1 MNTDDKNHQLK
12 YFGWFTSESSIDE
25 KNDQLKSSLKE
36 VGSLL
41 RQLEQGNQLNLL
53 SQDNTEILIQL
64 KEGIDGLIR
73 DSFLHIDPKGS
84 DPKIIPPDPSVW
96 EDGVRKRR
104 ISYTQKQADLNL
116 LSEKIESMQVRP
128 SRESGIKNYPKR
140 LQDFKRIF
148 FKDHHYKI
156 EQDLYVYTHNCII
169 DIKLELCSESKKN
182 GKKTRFSQTKTTT
195 KVNSYDELKQHYQP
209 KSLTAILLIYR
220 KQIFEALQINSIGNY
235 EGESWVN
242 LIIQHQNV
250 DQITS
255 GDEYPELKEGLRE
268 LIDTGKFSSDNKG
281 LSRKVHK
288 SGGLDEFM
296 VNI

>member
-12 YFGWFTSESSIDE
+12 YFSWFTPESSIDE
-25 KNDQLKSSLKE
+25 KNDQLKSILKE

-41 RQLEQGNQLNLL
+41 HQLEQGNQLNLI
-53 SQDNTEILIQL
+53 SQDNIENLIQL

-84 DPKIIPPDPSVW
+84 EPKIIPPDPSAW

-104 ISYTQKQADLNL
+104 ISYSQKQADLNL

-128 SRESGIKNYPKR
+128 SRKSGIKNYPKDLR
-140 LQDFKRIF
+140 DFKRIF

-169 DIKLELCSESKKN
+169 DIKLELRAESKEK
-182 GKKTRFSQTKTTT
+182 GEKIRFSQTNTAT
-195 KVNSYDELKQHYQP
+195 KVNSYNELKQHYQP
-209 KSLTAILLIYR
+209 ASLTSILLKYR

-235 EGESWVN
+235 EGEAWVN

-268 LIDTGKFSSDNKG
+268 LIDTGKFSSDSKG
-281 LSRKVHK
+281 VSRKAHK
-288 SGGLDEFM
+288 SGELDEFM
-296 VNI
+296 V

>member
-12 YFGWFTSESSIDE
+12 YFGWVTPSSIDE
-25 KNDQLKSSLKE
+25 KNDQLKSILKE

-41 RQLEQGNQLNLL
+41 HQLEQGNQLNLI
-53 SQDNTEILIQL
+53 SQDNKENLIQL

-84 DPKIIPPDPSVW
+84 EPKIIPPDPSAW

-104 ISYTQKQADLNL
+104 ISYRQKQADLNL

-140 LQDFKRIF
+140 LEDFKRIF
-148 FKDHHYKI
+148 FKDQHHKI

-169 DIKLELCSESKKN
+169 DIKLELRAESKEK
-182 GKKTRFSQTKTTT
+182 GKKIRFSQTNTAT
-195 KVNSYDELKQHYQP
+195 KVNSYNELKQHYKP
-209 KSLTAILLIYR
+209 TSLTAQLLRYR

-268 LIDTGKFSSDNKG
+268 VIDTGKFSSDSKG
-281 LSRKVHK
+281 VSRKVHK

>member
-1 MNTDDKNHQLK
+1 MNTDAKNDQLK
-12 YFGWFTSESSIDE
+12 YFGWVTSSSIDD

-41 RQLEQGNQLNLL
+41 HQLELDNQLNLI
-53 SQDNTEILIQL
+53 SQDNRENLLQL

-73 DSFLHIDPKGS
+73 DSFLPIGPKGS
-84 DPKIIPPDPSVW
+84 GEKIIPPDPPAW

-104 ISYTQKQADLNL
+104 VGYSQKQADLNL
-116 LSEKIESMQVRP
+116 LSEKIASTQSSR

-140 LQDFKRIF
+140 LQEFRRIF
-148 FKDHHYKI
+148 FKDQHHKI
-156 EQDLYVYTHNCII
+156 EQDLYTYTHNCII
-169 DIKLELCSESKKN
+169 DIKLELRAESKKK
-182 GKKTRFSQTKTTT
+182 GKKTRFAQTKVSK
-195 KVNSYDELKQHYQP
+195 KVNSYDGLKQLYQP
-209 KSLTAILLIYR
+209 TSLNAIEYQYR

-235 EGESWVN
+235 EGEAWVN

-268 LIDTGKFSSDNKG
+268 LIDTGKFSSNNKG

-296 VNI
+296 V

>member
-12 YFGWFTSESSIDE
+12 YFGWVTPTSSIDG
-25 KNDQLKSSLKE
+25 KNDQLKASLKE

-41 RQLEQGNQLNLL
+41 HQLEQDNQLNQI
-53 SQDNTEILIQL
+53 SQDNQEDLLQL
-64 KEGIDGLIR
+64 KEGIDALIR
-73 DSFLHIDPKGS
+73 DSFLPTTSKYS
-84 DPKIIPPDPSVW
+84 EPKIIPPDPSVW
-96 EDGVRKRR
+96 RAGVRKRR
-104 ISYTQKQADLNL
+104 VSYKQKQVKLNL

-140 LQDFKRIF
+140 LQDFRGIF
-148 FKDHHYKI
+148 FKDQHYKV
-156 EQDLYVYTHNCII
+156 EQDLYVYTHNCMI
-169 DIKLELCSESKKN
+169 DIKLELRAESKKE
-182 GKKTRFSQTKTTT
+182 GKKTRFSQTKASK
-195 KVNSYDELKQHYQP
+195 KVNSYNELKQLYQP
-209 KSLTAILLIYR
+209 KSLNAIEYR
-220 KQIFEALQINSIGNY
+220 YRQHIFEALQINSIGNY

-268 LIDTGKFSSDNKG
+268 LIDTGKFSSNNKG

-296 VNI
+296 V

>member
-12 YFGWFTSESSIDE
+12 
-25 KNDQLKSSLKE
+25 SSLKV

-41 RQLEQGNQLNLL
+41 HQLEQDNQLNLI
-53 SQDNTEILIQL
+53 SQDNQENLLQL
-64 KEGIDGLIR
+64 KEGIDALIR
-73 DSFLHIDPKGS
+73 DRFLPTTPKYSG
-84 DPKIIPPDPSVW
+84 PKIIPPDPSIW
-96 EDGVRKRR
+96 GAKVRKRR
-104 ISYTQKQADLNL
+104 VSYSQKQADLNL

-128 SRESGIKNYPKR
+128 SRKLGIKNYPKD

-148 FKDHHYKI
+148 FKDQHYKI

-169 DIKLELCSESKKN
+169 DIKLELRDESKEK
-182 GKKTRFSQTKTTT
+182 GKKTRFAQTKASK
-195 KVNSYDELKQHYQP
+195 KVNSYDGLKQLYQP
-209 KSLTAILLIYR
+209 TSLTAILLQYR

-235 EGESWVN
+235 AGEAWVN

-268 LIDTGKFSSDNKG
+268 VIDTGKFSSDNKG
-281 LSRKVHK
+281 VSRKSHK
-288 SGGLDEFM
+288 SGELDEFM